1 MSVQAAKLKI
11 RLFVGSMTKILDIN
25 ARLAI

>member
-1 MSVQAAKLKI
+1 MSVQTAKLEI
-11 RLFVGSMTKILDIN
+11 HLFVGLMIKILDIN